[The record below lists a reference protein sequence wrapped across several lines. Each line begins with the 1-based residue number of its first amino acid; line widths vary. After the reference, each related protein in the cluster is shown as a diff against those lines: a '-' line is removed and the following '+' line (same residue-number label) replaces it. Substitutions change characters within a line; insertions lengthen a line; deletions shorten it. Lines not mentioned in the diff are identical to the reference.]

1 MILRDTTYGISFY
14 YVIMSYIY
22 KCMILIDYLCVYGG
36 NIW

>member
-1 MILRDTTYGISFY
+1 MVSLF
-14 YVIMSYIY
+14 IMLKRVIY